1 MKNNYYTIPQ
11 LIDANN
17 RALRTDRRLAQIG
30 TVLGAVTT
38 LMGLIAISTGVITL
52 AADLVATLAHISAIG
67 ITQ

>member
-1 MKNNYYTIPQ
+1 MKTLTISQ
-11 LIDANN
+11 RIDANN

-30 TVLGAVTT
+30 TALGAVTT
-38 LMGLIAISTGVITL
+38 LMDLIAISTGVITL